1 MLVYLLKTST
11 KIFYNPE
18 VAVQSKQLHFL
29 LLSEKLSECFFQRIF
44 SCDLSR
50 ESSFLFQ
57 FLGMLHKSLDLA
69 FKMEQFDTLQQVAT
83 SLDAESDPALIE
95 KCADYFV
102 SNQQFDK
109 AVDLLAV
116 GKKVCFKK
124 QNFCFYKSSV

>member
-1 MLVYLLKTST
+1 
-11 KIFYNPE
+11 
-18 VAVQSKQLHFL
+18 
-29 LLSEKLSECFFQRIF
+29 
-44 SCDLSR
+44 
-50 ESSFLFQ
+50 
-57 FLGMLHKSLDLA
+57 MLHKSLDLA

-116 GKKVCFKK
+116 GKKVGVTK
-124 QNFCFYKSSV
+124 QHLCLYKSRLWIRDIFGACV